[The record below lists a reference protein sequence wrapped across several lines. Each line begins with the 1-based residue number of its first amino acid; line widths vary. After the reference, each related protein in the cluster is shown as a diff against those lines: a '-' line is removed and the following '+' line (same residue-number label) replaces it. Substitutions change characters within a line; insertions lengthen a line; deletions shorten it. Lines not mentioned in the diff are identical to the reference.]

1 MHYELCI
8 MHCTIRCDGMLRG
21 EDIVDTAD
29 GRRMR
34 SRLHHVG
41 IGLRLLGYL
50 THHGDEAVERLLR
63 LVLRRFNHQRLVEQQ
78 GEIDRGGMVAVVQQT
93 LGDVHRGDTRT
104 FIL

>member
-21 EDIVDTAD
+21 EDIVDTAY

-50 THHGDEAVERLLR
+50 THHGDETVEGLLR
-63 LVLRRFNHQRLVEQQ
+63 LVLRRLDHQRLVEEQ
-78 GEIDRGGMVAVVQQT
+78 GEIDGGRMIAVVEQS
-93 LGDVHRGDTRT
+93 LRYVHRGDTR
-104 FIL
+104 